1 MFNTD
6 LTTTYQ
12 RDLQK
17 VWHGNARMIKYCTDK
32 AAQIVG
38 MENGRYFIIEKKK
51 IRTDFCF
58 GYSLSRY
65 DTEDYDRAN
74 AAARHAS
81 ENADYFIREN
91 MKEITGT
98 LDLLDDDRYMP
109 VLYEEYDP
117 VYGCPNLCALNFRR
131 VAEILEDCGGSA
143 YLEELKGTDKKE
155 ARGGRKYHILSGEEK
170 EAVRNA
176 FKEAAARHEKKVLAY
191 LKRYGLSKVNS
202 WSYWRDE

>member
-1 MFNTD
+1 MFTTD
-6 LTTTYQ
+6 LAATYQ

-17 VWHGNARMIKYCTDK
+17 VWHGNAGMVKYCTDK

-58 GYSLSRY
+58 GYSSSRY
-65 DTEDYDRAN
+65 DTEDFDRAN

-81 ENADYFIREN
+81 ENTDYFIREN

-109 VLYEEYDP
+109 VLYEQYDS
-117 VYGCPNLCALNFRR
+117 VYGCPSLCALNFRR
-131 VAEILEDCGGSA
+131 VVEILDDCGGSA

-155 ARGGRKYHILSGEEK
+155 ARGGRKYHILSDEEK

-176 FKEAAARHEKKVLAY
+176 FKAAAARHEKKVLAY

-202 WSYWRDE
+202 WSYWRDA

>member
-6 LTTTYQ
+6 LTATYQ

-65 DTEDYDRAN
+65 DTESYDRAN
-74 AAARHAS
+74 AAARHAR
-81 ENADYFIREN
+81 ENTDYFIREN

-109 VLYEEYDP
+109 VLYEQYDH

-131 VAEILEDCGGSA
+131 VGEILEDCGGSA

-155 ARGGRKYHILSGEEK
+155 ARGGRKYHILSSEEK

-176 FKEAAARHEKKVLAY
+176 FKEAAAKHEKKVLAY